1 MTLGFP
7 FATRTLG
14 GRLIGANVVLPVGL
28 PEEATA
34 LDDGGGPWLLHSS
47 YSVGNTQRRR
57 VKAWGLSFRGREPY
71 SGIRSSQES
80 NKEPTL
86 PPVLSDPRW
95 IQFRRLLL
103 GTVIE
108 ALLKAK
114 IAVDFPSIEIAFD
127 AESDFRVPR
136 FDNYMRFKG
145 GLKATV
151 TAAPSPAAQA
161 NLVRNLKA
169 AWPSLLDA
177 LDLPVGDKLTSER
190 NEIEV
195 VVDDRDRMTVRFDL
209 EAD

>member
-1 MTLGFP
+1 
-7 FATRTLG
+7 
-14 GRLIGANVVLPVGL
+14 
-28 PEEATA
+28 
-34 LDDGGGPWLLHSS
+34 
-47 YSVGNTQRRR
+47 
-57 VKAWGLSFRGREPY
+57 
-71 SGIRSSQES
+71 
-80 NKEPTL
+80 L

-108 ALLKAK
+108 ALLKAE

-145 GLKATV
+145 RLKANV
-151 TAAPSPAAQA
+151 TAAPSSAAQA
-161 NLVRNLKA
+161 SLVRNLKE

-177 LDLPVGDKLTSER
+177 LDLPVGDKLTSDR

-195 VVDDRDRMTVRFDL
+195 AVEGQALTVRFDL

>member
-1 MTLGFP
+1 MQSPLCELCELRHTAVRSLPPQRGQGGTPSPGDGGLNIDPPRLYLEPP
-7 FATRTLG
+7 FACEDRT
-14 GRLIGANVVLPVGL
+14 
-28 PEEATA
+28 
-34 LDDGGGPWLLHSS
+34 
-47 YSVGNTQRRR
+47 
-57 VKAWGLSFRGREPY
+57 
-71 SGIRSSQES
+71 S

-108 ALLKAK
+108 ALLKAE

-145 GLKATV
+145 RLKANV
-151 TAAPSPAAQA
+151 TAAPSSAAQA
-161 NLVRNLKA
+161 SLVRNLKE

-177 LDLPVGDKLTSER
+177 LDLPVGDKLTSDR

-195 VVDDRDRMTVRFDL
+195 AVEGQALTVRFDL